1 MHPEK
6 EQRTLKQKLGKVK
19 QEQIN
24 IKKNGL

>member
-6 EQRTLKQKLGKVK
+6 EQRTMKQKLGKVK